1 VTRSTPTLPWASPA
15 GNYGRVRYY
24 LGLGHSFNHSSMAAF
39 RVLDRDKPL
48 NAVLSDPGRLKGESL
63 ARWLQDAQNVVYVVW
78 SYRTPVWWVTW
89 DGTVYAAVDV
99 GGQTT
104 AKHRNLALAWAW
116 VPTPE
121 ETL

>member
-1 VTRSTPTLPWASPA
+1 MPHAYPA

-24 LGLGHSFNHSSMAAF
+24 LGHGQSFNHSSMAAY
-39 RVLDRDKPL
+39 RVPTPDWGL
-48 NAVLSDPGRLKGESL
+48 NSVLRDPGRLLGEDRE
-63 ARWLQDAQNVVYVVW
+63 RWLRDAQNVAYVVW

-89 DGTVYAAVDV
+89 DGTVYAAMDV
-99 GGQTT
+99 GGVTT

-116 VPTPE
+116 VPTSE